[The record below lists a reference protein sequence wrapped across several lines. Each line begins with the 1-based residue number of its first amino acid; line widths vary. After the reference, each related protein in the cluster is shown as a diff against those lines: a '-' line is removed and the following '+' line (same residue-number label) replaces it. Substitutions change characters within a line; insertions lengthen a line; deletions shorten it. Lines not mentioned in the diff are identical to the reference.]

1 MENLSPE
8 GDVVAVETPEV
19 PEIKQEATCVSVE
32 EDCDKA
38 NSGVTVQSYI
48 NELKIKR
55 TLLNNEKSPERS
67 DKDADRKEEEPKIK
81 NETTTTVLEVRL
93 RRGDC
98 LDVKSRLQVPKTV
111 PVSPESTKKKVRKRR
126 PINRTGFPTVKKKK
140 KKIVLNEATTNVS
153 VDEGLNSLICD
164 RVPKEG
170 VCVTYYVKLFLFRR
184 ILNYLGE
191 EVKEFLERSSTNNS
205 MQDLTTINSE
215 NLPPSDDAIS
225 ECESLPLH
233 ERIDFEPDGC
243 SRYVRFRNG

>member
-8 GDVVAVETPEV
+8 GDAVAIETPEV

-38 NSGVTVQSYI
+38 NSVQSYI

-55 TLLNNEKSPERS
+55 NLLNNEKSPERS

-140 KKIVLNEATTNVS
+140 KKIVLNETTDVS
-153 VDEGLNSLICD
+153 VDEGLSSLICD

-170 VCVTYYVKLFLFRR
+170 ACMTYYVKLFLFRR
-184 ILNYLGE
+184 LKL
-191 EVKEFLERSSTNNS
+191 
-205 MQDLTTINSE
+205 
-215 NLPPSDDAIS
+215 
-225 ECESLPLH
+225 
-233 ERIDFEPDGC
+233 
-243 SRYVRFRNG
+243 FR